1 MFQTHCARHRAPLIE
16 RCAVCF
22 VEDPLLATA
31 NAASVIASCWKC
43 GSALL
48 SYDPDEQT
56 SFIVAE
62 IISLESAILALTT
75 GRLPNRPWARLSP
88 VPAFVEKLRILIEDL
103 TTPTDGR
110 VPPFL
115 RIVDADPKWRRYLF
129 GRQRPDTRVE
139 EMSWYWRFL
148 LMMTL
153 LRQLTW
159 TPEFQRIGAVY
170 DLSAGRQVELV
181 IDSGRTQAQIA
192 RELGVSEY
200 SLTLWKKDY
209 LRHLKPAQLDGEQMS
224 PEQMVEKIRQ

>member
-1 MFQTHCARHRAPLIE
+1 
-16 RCAVCF
+16 

-31 NAASVIASCWKC
+31 NAAAVIASCWKC

-48 SYDPDEQT
+48 SYDPDEQPP
-56 SFIVAE
+56 SIVAE
-62 IISLESAILALTT
+62 IIGLESAILALTT

-88 VPAFVEKLRILIEDL
+88 VPVFVEKLRILIEDL

-139 EMSWYWRFL
+139 EMLWYWRFL

-159 TPEFQRIGAVY
+159 TRKFKESELSN
-170 DLSAGRQVELV
+170 DLSAVP
-181 IDSGRTQAQIA
+181 SAN
-192 RELGVSEY
+192 
-200 SLTLWKKDY
+200 
-209 LRHLKPAQLDGEQMS
+209 
-224 PEQMVEKIRQ
+224 